1 MRALFLLAG
10 LSLFATG
17 AQAATRDAF
26 AQACMARAKASEQS
40 CICQARLAR
49 ATFSAPE
56 HAAMI
61 RAMQG
66 DQAGF
71 KLALAKMGERGQQAF
86 VGKMQALK
94 VKSERECR

>member
-1 MRALFLLAG
+1 MRALLMLVGF
-10 LSLFATG
+10 SLFTTG
-17 AQAATRDAF
+17 AHAATKDAF
-26 AQACMARAKASEQS
+26 VQACLARAKASEQS
-40 CICQARLAR
+40 CVCQARLAR
-49 ATFSAPE
+49 ATFSGPE

-71 KLALAKMGERGQQAF
+71 KLALGRMGDRGQQAF

-94 VKSERECR
+94 TRSERECR